1 MCVVSGAEA
10 DIKPDP
16 SFQLLLVCSSGM
28 GLILQGLFKLNCI
41 GPIEGVSTEVPIAL
55 TGINFSYEEQK
66 TPNIVICS
74 NKLELFPYLP
84 DKERLTLQSP

>member
-28 GLILQGLFKLNCI
+28 GLILQGLFKLNYI
-41 GPIEGVSTEVPIAL
+41 GPIQGVSTEVPIAL
-55 TGINFSYEEQK
+55 TGINILLRSRNCQALLSVA
-66 TPNIVICS
+66 TS
-74 NKLELFPYLP
+74 
-84 DKERLTLQSP
+84 